1 MEDPAVR
8 PLPEAPHPLTAEER
22 AGQWFVIIVAM
33 VALIGGSFYLWR
45 TIAKPFQVVY
55 SGPRF
60 LVGDEKEAAERARAQ
75 QTDTDGDGLSD
86 FDETEIFF
94 TSPYL
99 ADSDS
104 DGQSDAN
111 EVKAGSDP
119 NCLPGQQC
127 AARNEDVGFA
137 PTPGFAAEQGAVAA
151 QELER
156 LQSLLNEYADATPAE
171 VRVMLVDSGIPQAEV
186 DSLDDEQV
194 MAIFTQSF
202 TQLTEQT
209 LGAQQMP

>member
-1 MEDPAVR
+1 MR

-22 AGQWFVIIVAM
+22 AGQWFVIVVAIM
-33 VALIGGSFYLWR
+33 ALIGGSFYMWR
-45 TIAKPFQVVY
+45 NIAKPFQVVY

-60 LVGDEKEAAERARAQ
+60 LVGDERQAAERARAQ
-75 QTDTDGDGLSD
+75 QADTDSDGLSD

-104 DGQSDAN
+104 DGQTDAA

-119 NCLPGQQC
+119 NCIPGQQC
-127 AARNEDVGFA
+127 AVMNEDVGFA
-137 PTPGFAAEQGAVAA
+137 PTPGFAAQEGAIAA

-156 LQSLLNEYADATPAE
+156 LQLLLSEYADATPEE
-171 VRVMLVDSGIPQAEV
+171 VRAMLVDSGVSQTEV
-186 DSLDDEQV
+186 DELNDDEV

-202 TQLTEQT
+202 SQLTEQT
-209 LGAQQMP
+209 LGNQYPQAQ

>member
-1 MEDPAVR
+1 
-8 PLPEAPHPLTAEER
+8 
-22 AGQWFVIIVAM
+22 VIGVAIL
-33 VALIGGSFYLWR
+33 ALIGGSFYMWR

-75 QTDTDGDGLSD
+75 QADTDKDGLSD

-94 TSPYL
+94 TSAYL

-104 DGQSDAN
+104 DGQTDAA
-111 EVKAGSDP
+111 EVKAGTDP

-127 AARNEDVGFA
+127 ATMNEDVGFA
-137 PTPGFAAEQGAVAA
+137 PMPGFAAQEGAVAA

-156 LQSLLNEYADATPAE
+156 LQSLLTEYADATPAE
-171 VRVMLVDSGIPQAEV
+171 VRVMLVDSGIPQEEV
-186 DSLDDEQV
+186 DKLNDEEV

-209 LGAQQMP
+209 LGAQTPTP